1 MEEYML
7 LISYINRE
15 RTNINNELNINEN
28 DTELLFD
35 LKQFID
41 KYSSDVRSID
51 LIELTNILSNIEI
64 SGRLVNSYIN
74 QVNMIIS
81 CYDLVFNPNVPNEGI
96 KKKMLDDYNFVG
108 RLLVN
113 YYKIRKSVYEEKRN
127 SLNKK
132 LELIDKYS
140 NMFSDGNF
148 YVLKENMEEFID
160 FVTSLDIPREDVLKI
175 IAKVSENS
183 IEYYLNENSKNVE
196 VIQQLETIPDNKEKE
211 QIEKPEEIISKN
223 VEPIQKETKIEKNEE
238 EINLSNLLAK
248 IKDIISNNSKYLS
261 EYAEYKR
268 YFHSDRIDDLKMNRY
283 GSTMLYLSK
292 NDIESAK
299 YAAYPDFVVERLQ
312 LTLALAELQ
321 GLLNYALEDKVVG
334 GEAKELSVMIE
345 EAIKKY
351 EEAKKK
357 YDEVISEQNTKEDS
371 KELSDFF
378 KNSKNIMLLLKNKD
392 GEFCIDK
399 DIEHYSN
406 VNEKEV
412 VSQEIKNVLSKFR
425 DIPYIDSEG
434 YSGLATTYGGAKDKK
449 GNRICELY
457 DFDDKGRK
465 IRDDSK
471 PFRFR
476 GTDQGRTGY
485 IIINICKENRNKI
498 FNLYGNPDILKGGN
512 VILFTGVIFCNTGH
526 DDYSMLNSNINN
538 NKHYID
544 YLNAIF
550 SDPNTDI
557 ELLSEIINDSMEKC
571 HSYLNDSNGRERSM

>member
-7 LISYINRE
+7 LTNYLDRE
-15 RTNINNELNINEN
+15 RTNIKNELNINEN

-41 KYSSDVRSID
+41 KYASDVRSID
-51 LIELTNILSNIEI
+51 LIELTSILSNIEI

-74 QVNMIIS
+74 QVNMVIS
-81 CYDLVFNPNVPNEGI
+81 CYDLVFNSNVPNNGI

-113 YYKIRKSVYEEKRN
+113 YYKIRKSVYEEKRD

-160 FVTSLDIPREDVLKI
+160 FVTSLDISREDVLRI
-175 IAKVSENS
+175 ISKVSENS
-183 IEYYLNENSKNVE
+183 IEYYLNESSKNVE
-196 VIQQLETIPDNKEKE
+196 VVQQLETIPNNKEQEQMKE
-211 QIEKPEEIISKN
+211 KEEIISKN
-223 VEPIQKETKIEKNEE
+223 VEPIQEETKIEKTEE
-238 EINLSNLLAK
+238 EIKLSNLLTK
-248 IKDIISNNSKYLS
+248 IKNIISNNSKYLN
-261 EYAEYKR
+261 EYIEYRK
-268 YFHSDRIDDLKMNRY
+268 YFHSGKTDDLKMNRY
-283 GSTMLYLSK
+283 GSTIYYLNQ

-299 YAAYPDFVVERLQ
+299 YVAYPDFVVERLQ
-312 LTLALAELQ
+312 LTLALVELQ
-321 GLLNYALEDKVVG
+321 GLLNYTLEDKVVG

-345 EAIKKY
+345 DAIKKY
-351 EEAKKK
+351 DEAKKK
-357 YDEVISEQNTKEDS
+357 YDEVVSEQYTEEDS

-378 KNSKNIMLLLKNKD
+378 KNSKNIMLLLKNNA
-392 GEFCIDK
+392 GEYCIDK
-399 DIEHYSN
+399 DIEHYTN
-406 VNEKEV
+406 INEKEV
-412 VSQEIKNVLSKFR
+412 VSQEIRNVLSKFR
-425 DIPYIDSEG
+425 DIPYIDSDG
-434 YSGLATTYGGAKDKK
+434 YSGIASTYGGAKDKK
-449 GNRICELY
+449 GYRICELY
-457 DFDDKGRK
+457 DFDDKGK
-465 IRDDSK
+465 KVRDDSK

-476 GTDQGRTGY
+476 GTEQGRTGY
-485 IIINICKENRNKI
+485 IIINICKENRNKL

-512 VILFTGVIFCNTGH
+512 VILFTGVIFCNAGH

-557 ELLSEIINDSMEKC
+557 ELLSKIINDSMEKC
-571 HSYLNDSNGRERSM
+571 HSYLNSDNGRERSI

>member
-1 MEEYML
+1 MEEYVL
-7 LISYINRE
+7 LVNYLNRKKD
-15 RTNINNELNINEN
+15 NINNELKINDD
-28 DTELLFD
+28 DTKLLLN
-35 LKQFID
+35 LKYFID

-51 LIELTNILSNIEI
+51 LIELTSILSNIEI

-74 QVNMIIS
+74 QVNMVIS
-81 CYDLVFNPNVPNEGI
+81 CYDLVFNSNVPNEGI
-96 KKKMLDDYNFVG
+96 KKKMFDDYNFVG

-113 YYKIRKSVYEEKRN
+113 YYKIRKSVYEEKRD

-160 FVTSLDIPREDVLKI
+160 FVTSLDIPREDVLRI
-175 IAKVSENS
+175 ISKVSENS
-183 IEYYLNENSKNVE
+183 IEYYLNLEDVKL
-196 VIQQLETIPDNKEKE
+196 LETIPNNKEQEQMKE
-211 QIEKPEEIISKN
+211 KEEIISKN
-223 VEPIQKETKIEKNEE
+223 VEPIQEETKIEKTEE
-238 EINLSNLLAK
+238 EIKLSNLLTK
-248 IKDIISNNSKYLS
+248 IKDIISNNSKYLN
-261 EYAEYKR
+261 EYIEYRK
-268 YFHSDRIDDLKMNRY
+268 YFHSGKTDDLKMNRY
-283 GSTMLYLSK
+283 GSIIYYLNQ
-292 NDIESAK
+292 NDIEGAK

-312 LTLALAELQ
+312 LTLALVELQ
-321 GLLNYALEDKVVG
+321 GLLNYTLEDKVVG

-345 EAIKKY
+345 DAIKKY
-351 EEAKKK
+351 DEAKKK
-357 YDEVISEQNTKEDS
+357 YDEVVSEQYTEEDS

-378 KNSKNIMLLLKNKD
+378 KNSKNIMLLLKDNA
-392 GEFCIDK
+392 GEYCIDK
-399 DIEHYSN
+399 DIEHYTN
-406 VNEKEV
+406 INEKEV
-412 VSQEIKNVLSKFR
+412 VSQEIRNVLSKFR

-434 YSGLATTYGGAKDKK
+434 YPGIASTYGGAKDKK

-457 DFDDKGRK
+457 DFDDKGK
-465 IRDDSK
+465 KVRDDSK

-476 GTDQGRTGY
+476 GTEQGRTGY
-485 IIINICKENRNKI
+485 IIINICKENRNKL
-498 FNLYGNPDILKGGN
+498 FNLYGNPYILKGGN
-512 VILFTGVIFCNTGH
+512 IILFTGVIFCNAGH

-571 HSYLNDSNGRERSM
+571 HSYLNSDNGRERSI

>member
-7 LISYINRE
+7 LTNYLNRE
-15 RTNINNELNINEN
+15 RININNELNINEN
-28 DTELLFD
+28 DTKLLFD

-41 KYSSDVRSID
+41 KYANDVRSVD
-51 LIELTNILSNIEI
+51 LIELKNILSDIEI
-64 SGRLVNSYIN
+64 NNDLVNSYIG
-74 QVNMIIS
+74 QINMVTS
-81 CYDLVFNPNVPNEGI
+81 CYDLVFNPNIPNEGI

-113 YYKIRKSVYEEKRN
+113 YYKIRKSVYEEKRD

-132 LELIDKYS
+132 LELIDKYF
-140 NMFSDGNF
+140 NMFSDGSF

-160 FVTSLDIPREDVLKI
+160 FVTSLDIPREDVLRI

-196 VIQQLETIPDNKEKE
+196 IEQQLESIPDNKEQK
-211 QIEKPEEIISKN
+211 QIETKEEIISKN
-223 VEPIQKETKIEKNEE
+223 VESIQEEIKIEKTEE

-248 IKDIISNNSKYLS
+248 IKNIISNNSKYLS
-261 EYAEYKR
+261 EYAEYRK
-268 YFHSDRIDDLKMNRY
+268 YFHSGKTDDLKMNRY
-283 GSTMLYLSK
+283 GSIIYYLNQ
-292 NDIESAK
+292 NDIEGARF
-299 YAAYPDFVVERLQ
+299 AAYPDFVVERLQ

-334 GEAKELSVMIE
+334 GEAKELSIMIE
-345 EAIKKY
+345 EAFKKY
-351 EEAKKK
+351 EESKKR
-357 YDEVISEQNTKEDS
+357 YDEVVSEQYVEEDS
-371 KELSDFF
+371 KELSNFF

-406 VNEKEV
+406 VNEREV
-412 VSQEIKNVLSKFR
+412 VSQEIRNVLSKFR

-457 DFDDKGRK
+457 DFDDKGRR

-485 IIINICKENRNKI
+485 IIINICKENRIKL

-512 VILFTGVIFCNTGH
+512 VILFTGVIFCNAGH

-538 NKHYID
+538 NKHYIN

-550 SDPNTDI
+550 SDPNTDV

-571 HSYLNDSNGRERSM
+571 HSYLNDSNGRERSI

>member
-175 IAKVSENS
+175 IAKVSEKS

-261 EYAEYKR
+261 EYAEYKK

-485 IIINICKENRNKI
+485 IIINICKENRNKL

-512 VILFTGVIFCNTGH
+512 VILFTGVIFCNAGH